1 MCGIAG
7 YLTLNREPA
16 AISLVRRMTDAI
28 AHRGPDGD
36 GFWVEGPVA
45 FGHRRLAIIDLSDG
59 GRQPMQTPDGRFT
72 ITFNGEIYNYA
83 ELKAQL
89 RALGHMFH
97 STSDTEVLLHSI
109 AQWGI
114 EGALPRLNGMF
125 AFGLWDSQ
133 RRELT
138 LARDRFG
145 VKPLYWHSTGK
156 AVLFAS
162 EIKAILAHPS
172 VCTSIDVDALSEYL
186 IFQNFH
192 TDRTLFAGMRMLPA
206 GSFVTI
212 RSSDGRLP
220 EPYRYYKMR
229 FSEPDQV
236 PEPAEA
242 VAQLEYLFKQAVSR
256 QLVADVELGAYLSG
270 GIDSGAITGVAA
282 TELSHLRTFTCGFD
296 LSSASG
302 LEVYFDERH
311 DAEMMSA
318 RWHTEHYEMVLKAG
332 DMERIIPK
340 LVWHLEE
347 PRVGQCYP
355 NFYIAGLAS
364 KFNRV
369 VLGGTG
375 GDELF
380 GGYPWRYLSA
390 FGDDSDALMEN
401 TFATWQRLFPHS
413 ARDTYFAPMLA
424 ELSGPTAREI
434 FESVIGRPAPQAS
447 PEERMHAVL
456 TYEAN
461 TFLLGLLTMEDKVSM
476 AHGLESRVPFLDNDL
491 VDFATSLPLHYKFG
505 LPASEIVAQGRGI
518 QRSTDGKRLL
528 RQAVAG
534 LVPPEVMAREKQG
547 FSAPDAG
554 WFKGQSIDY
563 VKSRIGTKRARI
575 YNFIDYD
582 STNALLQEHFAGIRN
597 NRLLI
602 WSLIYLEQALE
613 IWNLA

>member
-7 YLTLNREPA
+7 YLTLDREPA
-16 AISLVRRMTDAI
+16 AVALVRRMTDAI

-72 ITFNGEIYNYA
+72 ITYNGEIYNYA

-89 RALGHMFH
+89 RALGHSFR
-97 STSDTEVLLHSI
+97 STSDTEVLLHAI
-109 AQWGI
+109 AQWGLA
-114 EGALPRLNGMF
+114 GALPRLNGMF
-125 AFGLWDSQ
+125 AFALWDSQ
-133 RRELT
+133 TRELT

-145 VKPLYWHSTGK
+145 VKSLYWKTTGK
-156 AVLFAS
+156 TLLFGS
-162 EIKAILAHPS
+162 EVKAILAHP
-172 VCTSIDVDALSEYL
+172 TARTALDVDALSEYL
-186 IFQNFH
+186 VFQNFH
-192 TDRTLFAGMRMLPA
+192 TDRTLFAGVRMLPP
-206 GSFVTI
+206 GSFMTI
-212 RSSDGRLP
+212 RAGDGRVGQP
-220 EPYRYYKMR
+220 QRYYRMR
-229 FSEPDQV
+229 FQEPAMAPSE
-236 PEPAEA
+236 AEA
-242 VAQLEYLFKQAVSR
+242 VAQIEYLFKQAVSR

-270 GIDSGAITGVAA
+270 GIDSGAITAIAA
-282 TELSHLRTFTCGFD
+282 GELGHLRTFTCGFD

-302 LEVYFDERH
+302 LEVYFDERR

-318 RWHTEHYEMVLKAG
+318 RLHTEHYEMVLKAG

-364 KFNRV
+364 KFNKV

-380 GGYPWRYLSA
+380 GGYPWRYLAA
-390 FGDDSDALMEN
+390 FGADSDAVMEN
-401 TFATWQRLFPHS
+401 TFANWQRLFPH
-413 ARDTYFAPMLA
+413 AGRATYFAPMLS
-424 ELSGPTAREI
+424 ELTGPDAREI
-434 FESVIGRPAPQAS
+434 FESVMERPAADAS
-447 PEERMHAVL
+447 AEDRMNAVL

-491 VDFATSLPLHYKFG
+491 ADFATSLPLRYKFG
-505 LPASEIVAQGRGI
+505 LPTTNGSGNGGDIR
-518 QRSTDGKRLL
+518 RSSDGKRLL
-528 RQAVAG
+528 RQAVAD

-575 YNFIDYD
+575 YNFVDYD
-582 STNALLQEHFAGIRN
+582 TTNLLLQEHFCGSRN

-613 IWNLA
+613 TWNLA